1 MVFDNKFR
9 RAALNRLHFSV
20 ADDHLIR
27 VCWIRDQVFIL
38 VFSTPVRSRS
48 RLRTTLNHWLLASL
62 RTHLPIL
69 HCPYLP
75 LVIKCLLRNITLH
88 VQVFGQLVIGRGRFN
103 CPTLLLFLLLRLLM
117 LRFSALFHP
126 KYFWRTEFLWFP
138 RRPLGI
144 DINIVVSHGT
154 YLG

>member
-1 MVFDNKFR
+1 MMDIFTYVSFDCFYLVLRIIAIILIVVFDNKFR
-9 RAALNRLHFSV
+9 RGALNRLHFSV
-20 ADDHLIR
+20 ADDHFVR

-75 LVIKCLLRNITLH
+75 LIIKCLL
-88 VQVFGQLVIGRGRFN
+88 
-103 CPTLLLFLLLRLLM
+103 
-117 LRFSALFHP
+117 
-126 KYFWRTEFLWFP
+126 
-138 RRPLGI
+138 
-144 DINIVVSHGT
+144 
-154 YLG
+154 